1 MSHNPENGE
10 RDSTSESHKLIGG
23 KNVQPVL
30 QLKNVKKTIG
40 KKEIIKGISFDVY
53 PGEVFGF
60 LGPNGAGKTTTIRML
75 VGLMSI
81 TDGEVMIKGTNVV
94 KNFEEAVRH
103 IGGIVENPE
112 MYKFLTGYQ
121 NLVHYARM
129 VNGVSKERILEVT
142 KLVGL
147 EKRIN
152 EKVKTYSLGMRQ
164 RLGIAQA
171 LLHSPS
177 ILILDEP
184 TNGLDPAGIRE
195 VRDYIRKLAREEGLA
210 VIVSSHLLSEME
222 MMCDRIGI
230 IQDGRLVGVQKV
242 TEFMNEETSIRV
254 HFQVDDVEKTRSILS
269 AEYPALEVIQTEK
282 GIELNIEH
290 EMIPQINASLVKNE
304 IQVFGITQLSKS
316 LEDRFL
322 EVTGGSRIG

>member
-1 MSHNPENGE
+1 M
-10 RDSTSESHKLIGG
+10 
-23 KNVQPVL
+23 QPVL

-40 KKEIIKGISFDVY
+40 RKDIIKGITFDVY
-53 PGEVFGF
+53 AGEVFGF

-81 TDGEVMIKGTNVV
+81 TDGEVIIKGTNIA
-94 KNFEEAVRH
+94 KNFEEAVQH

-121 NLVHYARM
+121 NLLHYARM
-129 VNGVSKERILEVT
+129 VKGVTKERIQEVT
-142 KLVGL
+142 ELVGL
-147 EKRIN
+147 GKRIN
-152 EKVKTYSLGMRQ
+152 DKVKTYSLGMRQ
-164 RLGIAQA
+164 RLGVAQA

-195 VRDYIRKLAREEGLA
+195 VRDYVRKLAREEGLS

-222 MMCDRIGI
+222 MMCDRIAI
-230 IQDGRLVGVQKV
+230 IQNGELVGVQKV
-242 TEFMNEETSIRV
+242 NDFVNEESRIRV
-254 HFQVDDVEKTRSILS
+254 QFKVGDNEKAMSILS
-269 AEYPALEVIQTEK
+269 KDYPTIEAIQTEN
-282 GIELNIEH
+282 GIELLVDH
-290 EMIPQINASLVKNE
+290 ELIPQINASLVKNE
-304 IQVFGITQLSKS
+304 IQVYGILQLSKS

-322 EVTGGSRIG
+322 EVTGGSGIE